1 MEISMNSGMDRRR
14 RNKKLKI
21 ARNIAIALVPIIIIG
36 LLIFRLGTDA
46 KSMLSEANTLKT
58 DLKAV
63 MTGVKERDVESAQ
76 NATLKLDN
84 TVRKLDRTL
93 SSPVWKAVSHAPF
106 AGKYV
111 KSVNTLVSVAE
122 DASDNI
128 LKPAL
133 DVMDEYPLEGLK
145 VGDGFSVSTIN
156 AYLNLLE
163 DIEPRIE
170 SMTTK
175 MQTVKLPLGK
185 TEMLSEYTQMLTKL
199 TAAYKENGEYLPLF
213 RAFLGDGSDKL
224 YLLAAQ
230 NSAEIRA
237 SGGFPGSMG
246 TIRIEDGVL
255 TIDDF
260 KTVYDMISVNP
271 PTEAHI
277 TDTEYLL
284 FSGSLDYARDA
295 CYIPDFERVGEIWAL
310 AYESKNDEHIDGVI
324 SLTPVIIQKVLAYT
338 GAVTLSDGTEL
349 NGDNA
354 TQMLQKDLYYK
365 YLSSNSSYKISNAN
379 DYVDSLFAET
389 AKIVMGK
396 LVDDFDI
403 NRIADYSKIFTDGGK
418 DRTILMWMEDETA
431 ESYVKAAGCSGALND
446 DPSNPEA
453 GVFFSG
459 ANGSK
464 LGWFVNL
471 DTQIGDDVTI
481 NDDGSRTYD
490 VTVTVSNDI
499 TRDDMYRAG
508 NYIIGNYNGQVES
521 YLHLFAP
528 AGGTI
533 SDFETSNSMTMNMDE
548 YHGLEVAYN
557 VEFMLAPSNPVTVTY
572 KVTTAPGVSTP
583 LKISQ
588 TPTLQSYR

>member
-1 MEISMNSGMDRRR
+1 MNSGMDRRR

-464 LGWFVNL
+464 LGWFVSL
-471 DTQIGDDVTI
+471 DTQIGGVTV

>member
-1 MEISMNSGMDRRR
+1 MNSGMDRRK

-365 YLSSNSSYKISNAN
+365 YLSSNSSYKVSNAY

-431 ESYVKAAGCSGALND
+431 ESYIKAAGCSGALND

-464 LGWFVNL
+464 LGWFVSL

>member
-1 MEISMNSGMDRRR
+1 MNSGMDRRR

-310 AYESKNDEHIDGVI
+310 AYESKNDEYIDGVI

-464 LGWFVNL
+464 LGWFVSL
-471 DTQIGDDVTI
+471 DTQIGDVTV

>member
-1 MEISMNSGMDRRR
+1 MNSGMDRRR

-464 LGWFVNL
+464 LGWFVSL
-471 DTQIGDDVTI
+471 DTQIGDVTV

-533 SDFETSNSMTMNMDE
+533 SDFETSNSMTMKDRKS
-548 YHGLEVAYN
+548 V
-557 VEFMLAPSNPVTVTY
+557 V
-572 KVTTAPGVSTP
+572 
-583 LKISQ
+583 
-588 TPTLQSYR
+588 

>member
-1 MEISMNSGMDRRR
+1 MNSGMDRRR

-111 KSVNTLVSVAE
+111 KSVNTLVSAAE

-464 LGWFVNL
+464 LGWFVSL

-528 AGGTI
+528 ADGTI

>member
-1 MEISMNSGMDRRR
+1 MNSGMDRRR

-365 YLSSNSSYKISNAN
+365 YLSNNSSYKVSNAY

-446 DPSNPEA
+446 DSSNPEA

-464 LGWFVNL
+464 LGWFVSL

>member
-1 MEISMNSGMDRRR
+1 MNSGMDRRR

-365 YLSSNSSYKISNAN
+365 YLSSNSSYKVSNAY

-464 LGWFVNL
+464 LGWFVSL

>member
-1 MEISMNSGMDRRR
+1 MNSGMDRRR

-365 YLSSNSSYKISNAN
+365 YLSSNSSYKVSNAY

-464 LGWFVNL
+464 LGWFVSL

-557 VEFMLAPSNPVTVTY
+557 VEFMLAPSNPVTVTN

>member
-1 MEISMNSGMDRRR
+1 MD
-14 RNKKLKI
+14 
-21 ARNIAIALVPIIIIG
+21 VG
-36 LLIFRLGTDA
+36 GT
-46 KSMLSEANTLKT
+46 
-58 DLKAV
+58 
-63 MTGVKERDVESAQ
+63 
-76 NATLKLDN
+76 
-84 TVRKLDRTL
+84 
-93 SSPVWKAVSHAPF
+93 
-106 AGKYV
+106 
-111 KSVNTLVSVAE
+111 
-122 DASDNI
+122 
-128 LKPAL
+128 
-133 DVMDEYPLEGLK
+133 
-145 VGDGFSVSTIN
+145 
-156 AYLNLLE
+156 
-163 DIEPRIE
+163 
-170 SMTTK
+170 
-175 MQTVKLPLGK
+175 
-185 TEMLSEYTQMLTKL
+185 
-199 TAAYKENGEYLPLF
+199 
-213 RAFLGDGSDKL
+213 
-224 YLLAAQ
+224 
-230 NSAEIRA
+230 
-237 SGGFPGSMG
+237 
-246 TIRIEDGVL
+246 
-255 TIDDF
+255 
-260 KTVYDMISVNP
+260 
-271 PTEAHI
+271 
-277 TDTEYLL
+277 
-284 FSGSLDYARDA
+284 
-295 CYIPDFERVGEIWAL
+295 L

-349 NGDNA
+349 NGNNA

-365 YLSSNSSYKISNAN
+365 YLSSNSSYKVSNAY

-464 LGWFVNL
+464 LGWFVSL

>member
-1 MEISMNSGMDRRR
+1 MNSGMDRRR

-464 LGWFVNL
+464 LGWFVSL
-471 DTQIGDDVTI
+471 DTQIGDVTV

-557 VEFMLAPSNPVTVTY
+557 VEFMLARSNPVTVTY

>member
-185 TEMLSEYTQMLTKL
+185 TEMISEYTQMLTKL

-365 YLSSNSSYKISNAN
+365 YLSNNSSYKVSNAY

-464 LGWFVNL
+464 LGWFVSL
-471 DTQIGDDVTI
+471 DTQIGDVTV

-557 VEFMLAPSNPVTVTY
+557 VEFMLASSNPVTVTY

>member
-1 MEISMNSGMDRRR
+1 MNSGMDRRR

-156 AYLNLLE
+156 AYLNLLQ

-170 SMTTK
+170 TMTTN

-199 TAAYKENGEYLPLF
+199 TAAYKENGEYRPLF

-464 LGWFVNL
+464 LGWFVSL
-471 DTQIGDDVTI
+471 DTQIGDVTV

>member
-1 MEISMNSGMDRRR
+1 MNSGMDRRR

-76 NATLKLDN
+76 NATLKVDN

-185 TEMLSEYTQMLTKL
+185 TEMLSEYIQVLTKL
-199 TAAYKENGEYLPLF
+199 TAAYNENGEYLPLF

-464 LGWFVNL
+464 LGWFVSL
-471 DTQIGDDVTI
+471 DTQIGDVTV

>member
-1 MEISMNSGMDRRR
+1 MNSGMDRRR

-133 DVMDEYPLEGLK
+133 DVMDEYTLEGLK

-464 LGWFVNL
+464 LGWFVSL

>member
-1 MEISMNSGMDRRR
+1 MNSGMDRRR

-76 NATLKLDN
+76 NATLKVDN

-185 TEMLSEYTQMLTKL
+185 TEMLSEYTQVLTKL
-199 TAAYKENGEYLPLF
+199 TAAYNENGEYLPLF

-464 LGWFVNL
+464 LGWFVSL
-471 DTQIGDDVTI
+471 DTQIGDVTV

>member
-1 MEISMNSGMDRRR
+1 MNSGMDRRR

-21 ARNIAIALVPIIIIG
+21 ARNIVIALVPIIIIG

-365 YLSSNSSYKISNAN
+365 YLSNNSSYKVSNAY

-464 LGWFVNL
+464 LGWFVSL
-471 DTQIGDDVTI
+471 DTQIGDVTV

>member
-1 MEISMNSGMDRRR
+1 MNSGMDRRR

-93 SSPVWKAVSHAPF
+93 SSPVWKAISHAPF

-464 LGWFVNL
+464 LGWFVSL
-471 DTQIGDDVTI
+471 DTQIGDVTV

>member
-1 MEISMNSGMDRRR
+1 MNSGMDRRR

-133 DVMDEYPLEGLK
+133 DVMDEYPLEVLK

-365 YLSSNSSYKISNAN
+365 YLSNNSSYKVSNAY

-464 LGWFVNL
+464 LGWFVSL

-533 SDFETSNSMTMNMDE
+533 SDFETSNSMAMNMDE

-583 LKISQ
+583 LKIGQ

>member
-1 MEISMNSGMDRRR
+1 MNSGMDRRR

-464 LGWFVNL
+464 LGWFVSL
-471 DTQIGDDVTI
+471 DTQIGDVTV

-533 SDFETSNSMTMNMDE
+533 SDFETSNSMTVNMDE

>member
-1 MEISMNSGMDRRR
+1 MNSGMDRRR

-403 NRIADYSKIFTDGGK
+403 NRIADYSKIFTDCGK

-464 LGWFVNL
+464 LGWFVSL
-471 DTQIGDDVTI
+471 DTQIGDVTV

>member
-1 MEISMNSGMDRRR
+1 MNSGMDRRR

-185 TEMLSEYTQMLTKL
+185 TEMLSEYTQVLTKL

-464 LGWFVNL
+464 LGWFVSL

>member
-1 MEISMNSGMDRRR
+1 MNSGMDRRR

-21 ARNIAIALVPIIIIG
+21 AGNIAIALVPIIIIG

-185 TEMLSEYTQMLTKL
+185 TEMISEYTQMLTKL

-365 YLSSNSSYKISNAN
+365 YLSNNSSYKVSNAY

-464 LGWFVNL
+464 LGWFVSL
-471 DTQIGDDVTI
+471 DTQIGDVTV

-557 VEFMLAPSNPVTVTY
+557 VEFMLASSNPVTVTY

>member
-1 MEISMNSGMDRRR
+1 MNSGMDRRR

-464 LGWFVNL
+464 LGWFVSL
-471 DTQIGDDVTI
+471 DTQIGDDVTV

-572 KVTTAPGVSTP
+572 KVTTAPGVSTQ

>member
-1 MEISMNSGMDRRR
+1 MNSGMDRRR

-354 TQMLQKDLYYK
+354 PQMLQKDLYYK
-365 YLSSNSSYKISNAN
+365 YLSSNSSYKVSNAY

-464 LGWFVNL
+464 LGWFVSL

>member
-1 MEISMNSGMDRRR
+1 MNSGMDRRR

-21 ARNIAIALVPIIIIG
+21 ARNIVIALVPIIIIG

-185 TEMLSEYTQMLTKL
+185 TEMLSEYTQVLTKL

-464 LGWFVNL
+464 LGWFVSL
-471 DTQIGDDVTI
+471 DTQIGDVTV

>member
-1 MEISMNSGMDRRR
+1 MNSGMDRRR

-365 YLSSNSSYKISNAN
+365 YLSNNSSYKVSNAY

-464 LGWFVNL
+464 LGWFVSL

-499 TRDDMYRAG
+499 TRDDMYRTG

-533 SDFETSNSMTMNMDE
+533 SDFETSNSMAMNMDE

-583 LKISQ
+583 LKIGQ

>member
-1 MEISMNSGMDRRR
+1 MNSGMDRRR

-185 TEMLSEYTQMLTKL
+185 TEMLSEYTQVLTKL
-199 TAAYKENGEYLPLF
+199 TAAYNENGEYLPLF
-213 RAFLGDGSDKL
+213 RVFLGDGSDKL

-464 LGWFVNL
+464 LGWFVSL
-471 DTQIGDDVTI
+471 DTQIGDVTV

>member
-1 MEISMNSGMDRRR
+1 MNSGMDRRR

-106 AGKYV
+106 VGKYV

-365 YLSSNSSYKISNAN
+365 YLSSNSSYKVSNAY

-431 ESYVKAAGCSGALND
+431 ESYIKAAGCSGALND

-464 LGWFVNL
+464 LGWFVSL

>member
-1 MEISMNSGMDRRR
+1 MNSGMDRRR

-76 NATLKLDN
+76 NATLKVDN

-170 SMTTK
+170 SMTTN

-185 TEMLSEYTQMLTKL
+185 TEMLSEYTQVLTKL
-199 TAAYKENGEYLPLF
+199 TAAYNENGEYLPLF

-464 LGWFVNL
+464 LGWFVSL
-471 DTQIGDDVTI
+471 DTQIGDVTV

>member
-1 MEISMNSGMDRRR
+1 MNSGMDRRR

-464 LGWFVNL
+464 LGWFVSL
-471 DTQIGDDVTI
+471 DTQIGDVTV

-572 KVTTAPGVSTP
+572 KVTTVPGVSTP

>member
-1 MEISMNSGMDRRR
+1 MNSGMDRRR

-464 LGWFVNL
+464 LGWFVSL
-471 DTQIGDDVTI
+471 DTQIGDDVTV

-583 LKISQ
+583 LKIGQ

>member
-1 MEISMNSGMDRRR
+1 MNSGMDRRR

-21 ARNIAIALVPIIIIG
+21 ARNIVIALVPIIIIG

-365 YLSSNSSYKISNAN
+365 YLSNNSSYKVSNAY

-464 LGWFVNL
+464 LGWFVSL

>member
-1 MEISMNSGMDRRR
+1 MNSGMDRRR

-464 LGWFVNL
+464 LGWFVSL
-471 DTQIGDDVTI
+471 DTQIGDVTV

-557 VEFMLAPSNPVTVTY
+557 VEFMLAPSNVDIDANVKKELESKAFFPWQ
-572 KVTTAPGVSTP
+572 K
-583 LKISQ
+583 
-588 TPTLQSYR
+588 

>member
-1 MEISMNSGMDRRR
+1 MNSGMDRRR

-446 DPSNPEA
+446 DSSNPEA

-464 LGWFVNL
+464 LGWFVSL

-583 LKISQ
+583 LKIGQ

>member
-1 MEISMNSGMDRRR
+1 MNSGMDRRR

-185 TEMLSEYTQMLTKL
+185 TEMLSEYTQVLTKL
-199 TAAYKENGEYLPLF
+199 TAAYNENGEYLPLF

-464 LGWFVNL
+464 LGWFVSL
-471 DTQIGDDVTI
+471 DTQIGDVTV

>member
-1 MEISMNSGMDRRR
+1 MNSGMDRRR

-365 YLSSNSSYKISNAN
+365 YLSNNSSYKVSNAY

-464 LGWFVNL
+464 LGWFVSL

-572 KVTTAPGVSTP
+572 KVTTAPGVSTQ

>member
-1 MEISMNSGMDRRR
+1 MNSGMDRRR

-365 YLSSNSSYKISNAN
+365 YLSNNSSYKVSNAY

-464 LGWFVNL
+464 LGWFVSL

-533 SDFETSNSMTMNMDE
+533 SDFETSNSMAMNMDE

-557 VEFMLAPSNPVTVTY
+557 VEFMLAPSNP
-572 KVTTAPGVSTP
+572 
-583 LKISQ
+583 
-588 TPTLQSYR
+588 

>member
-1 MEISMNSGMDRRR
+1 MNSGMDRRR

-93 SSPVWKAVSHAPF
+93 SSLVWKAVSHAPF

-464 LGWFVNL
+464 LGWFVSL
-471 DTQIGDDVTI
+471 DTQIGGVTV

>member
-1 MEISMNSGMDRRR
+1 MNSGMDRRR

-133 DVMDEYPLEGLK
+133 NVMDEYPLEGLK

-365 YLSSNSSYKISNAN
+365 YLSSNSSYKVSNAY

-464 LGWFVNL
+464 LGWFVSL

>member
-1 MEISMNSGMDRRR
+1 MNSGMDRRR

-133 DVMDEYPLEGLK
+133 DVMDEYPLGGLK

-464 LGWFVNL
+464 LGWFVSL
-471 DTQIGDDVTI
+471 DTQIGDVTV